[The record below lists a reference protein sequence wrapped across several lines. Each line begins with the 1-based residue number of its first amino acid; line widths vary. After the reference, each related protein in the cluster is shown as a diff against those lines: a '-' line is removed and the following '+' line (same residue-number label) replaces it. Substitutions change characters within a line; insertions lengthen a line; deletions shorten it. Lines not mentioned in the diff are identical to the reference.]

1 MTQMSGINISPMPK
15 KSIHSRASINAAT
28 TVAPIHQINTESSFE
43 ARIFARLRGRM
54 SRRRTVP
61 EVYSFESVMPARMM
75 VKIMSIPD
83 EVVNTDMNSSF
94 VESGYIPFI
103 GMPFSRL

>member
-1 MTQMSGINISPMPK
+1 
-15 KSIHSRASINAAT
+15 
-28 TVAPIHQINTESSFE
+28 
-43 ARIFARLRGRM
+43 M